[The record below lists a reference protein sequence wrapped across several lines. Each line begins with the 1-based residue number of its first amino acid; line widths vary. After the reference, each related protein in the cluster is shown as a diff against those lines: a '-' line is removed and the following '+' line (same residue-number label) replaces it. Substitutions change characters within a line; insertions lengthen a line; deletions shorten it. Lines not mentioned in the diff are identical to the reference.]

1 MFRHNVQAQSRLDN
15 GGNMILLKKA
25 GAVLSICLFALM
37 LIGQST
43 RHDQGTGPA
52 YATGRLFGLVIVLAG
67 LFYST
72 RWLLVLSGRKYK
84 VGRQA
89 FAILWCVESVL
100 GILVGFVFLK
110 GIGVLFGSLVV
121 AVWSVSFWLTYRWLS
136 KLRREELTGLL
147 P

>member
-1 MFRHNVQAQSRLDN
+1 
-15 GGNMILLKKA
+15 MILLKKIV
-25 GAVLSICLFALM
+25 AVLFICLFALM
-37 LIGQST
+37 LVGQGA
-43 RHDQGTGPA
+43 RHDQNTGPG
-52 YATGRLFGLVIVLAG
+52 YATGRLAGLVIVLAG

-110 GIGVLFGSLVV
+110 GVAVLFGSLML
-121 AVWSVSFWLTYRWLS
+121 AARSISFWLTYRWLS
-136 KLRREELTGLL
+136 KLRREELTGVI